1 MFIKKKIIYILF
13 IFIICSGANANTPK
27 STGKFKNWESFTVET
42 DKGKICFA
50 QTIPTKR
57 APSSIQREKSK
68 LFVTFR
74 PSESIKDEVSLTSGH
89 DYKSSTV
96 TASSGKNNFN
106 LFSQSNF
113 AWLLDEKEEQSFIK
127 LMKRATN
134 LIVKART
141 VKGAET
147 TDHYSM
153 MGFTKAYNTAK
164 KTCS

>member
-1 MFIKKKIIYILF
+1 MPVKKIFLILILCLF
-13 IFIICSGANANTPK
+13 SVNVFAVTPR
-27 STGKFKNWESFTVET
+27 STGKYKNWESFVAET

-57 APSSIQREKSK
+57 APAAVKRDKSK

-74 PSESIKDEVSLTSGH
+74 PSEEIKDEVSLTSGH
-89 DYKSSTV
+89 DYKTSSV
-96 TASSGKNNFN
+96 TASSGKRRYSF
-106 LFSQSNF
+106 FSQKEF
-113 AWLLDEKEEQSFIK
+113 AWLLDDQEEKKFIQ
-127 LMKRATN
+127 LMKKATDI
-134 LIVKART
+134 IVKART
-141 VKGAET
+141 TNGAET

>member
-1 MFIKKKIIYILF
+1 MLLKKIIILLILV
-13 IFIICSGANANTPK
+13 IFSSNDLAVTPR
-27 STGKFKNWESFTVET
+27 STGKYKNWESFVAET

-57 APSSIQREKSK
+57 APAAVKRNKSK

-74 PSESIKDEVSLTSGH
+74 PSEEIKDEVSITSGH
-89 DYKSSTV
+89 DYKTSSV
-96 TASSGKNNFN
+96 TASSGKRRYSF
-106 LFSQSNF
+106 FSQKEF
-113 AWLLDEKEEQSFIK
+113 AWLLDDQEEKKFIQ
-127 LMKRATN
+127 LMKKATDI
-134 LIVKART
+134 IVKART
-141 VKGAET
+141 TNGAET

>member
-1 MFIKKKIIYILF
+1 MLLKKIFILLILLVF
-13 IFIICSGANANTPK
+13 SSNSLAVTPR
-27 STGKFKNWESFTVET
+27 STGKYKNWESFVAET

-57 APSSIQREKSK
+57 APAAVKRDKSK

-74 PSESIKDEVSLTSGH
+74 PSEEIKDEVSLTSGH
-89 DYKSSTV
+89 DYKTSSV
-96 TASSGKNNFN
+96 TASSGKRKYSF
-106 LFSQSNF
+106 FSQKEF
-113 AWLLDEKEEQSFIK
+113 AWLLDDQEEKKFIQ
-127 LMKRATN
+127 LMKKATDI
-134 LIVKART
+134 IVKART
-141 VKGAET
+141 TKGAET

>member
-1 MFIKKKIIYILF
+1 MLFKKILILILF
-13 IFIICSGANANTPK
+13 VLFSFNVAANTPR
-27 STGKFKNWESFTVET
+27 STGKYKNWESFTAET

-50 QTIPTKR
+50 QTVPTKR
-57 APSSIQREKSK
+57 APASIKREKSK

-74 PSESIKDEVSLTSGH
+74 PSENIKDEVSMTSGH

-96 TASSGKNNFN
+96 TASSGKKRYSF
-106 LFSQSNF
+106 FSQKNF
-113 AWLLDEKEEQSFIK
+113 AWLLDDQEEKNFIK

-134 LIVKART
+134 VIVKART
-141 VKGAET
+141 TKGAET

>member
-1 MFIKKKIIYILF
+1 MLIKK
-13 IFIICSGANANTPK
+13 IFIIVSLLIFSSSVMASSPR
-27 STGKFKNWESFTVET
+27 STGKYKNWESFTAET

-50 QTIPTKR
+50 QTSPTKR
-57 APSSIQREKSK
+57 APSSIQRGKSK

-74 PSESIKDEVSLTSGH
+74 PLENIKDEVSLTSGH
-89 DYKSSTV
+89 DFKTSTV
-96 TASSGKNNFN
+96 TAASGKKRYSF
-106 LFSQSNF
+106 FSQKQF
-113 AWLLDEKEEQSFIK
+113 AWLLDDQEEKNFIK

-134 LIVKART
+134 LIIKART
-141 VKGAET
+141 TQGAET

>member
-1 MFIKKKIIYILF
+1 MLVKKIIITSFLVLF
-13 IFIICSGANANTPK
+13 TINLSANTPR
-27 STGKFKNWESFTVET
+27 STGKYKNWESFVVET

-50 QTIPTKR
+50 QTVPTKR
-57 APSSIQREKSK
+57 APEAIKRERSK

-74 PSESIKDEVSLTSGH
+74 PSEKIRDEVSLTSGH

-96 TASSGKNNFN
+96 TASSGKKSYSF
-106 LFSQSNF
+106 FSQKNF
-113 AWLLDEKEEQSFIK
+113 AWLLDDQEEKNFIK

-134 LIVKART
+134 LIVKARMT
-141 VKGAET
+141 NGAET

>member
-1 MFIKKKIIYILF
+1 MLFKKFFILVLLTLF
-13 IFIICSGANANTPK
+13 TFSATANTPR
-27 STGKFKNWESFTVET
+27 STGKYKNWESFIAET

-50 QTIPTKR
+50 QTVPTKR
-57 APSSIQREKSK
+57 APASIKREKSK

-74 PSESIKDEVSLTSGH
+74 PSENIKDEVSLTSGH
-89 DYKSSTV
+89 NYKSSTV
-96 TASSGKNNFN
+96 TASSGKKRYSF
-106 LFSQSNF
+106 FTQKNF
-113 AWLLDEKEEQSFIK
+113 AWLLDDQEERNFIK

-134 LIVKART
+134 LIIKART
-141 VKGAET
+141 ANGAET

>member
-1 MFIKKKIIYILF
+1 MLFKKFLILVLLVLF
-13 IFIICSGANANTPK
+13 SFNASANTPK
-27 STGKFKNWESFTVET
+27 STGKYKNWESFTAQT

-50 QTIPTKR
+50 QTMPTKR
-57 APSSIQREKSK
+57 APASIKREKSK

-74 PSESIKDEVSLTSGH
+74 PSENIKDEVSLTSGH

-96 TASSGKNNFN
+96 TASSGKKRFSF
-106 LFSQSNF
+106 FSQKNF
-113 AWLLDEKEEQSFIK
+113 AWLLDDKEEKNFIK
-127 LMKRATN
+127 LMKKATN
-134 LIVKART
+134 LIIKART
-141 VKGAET
+141 TQGAET

>member
-1 MFIKKKIIYILF
+1 MIKKIITILF
-13 IFIICSGANANTPK
+13 MTFLFTSSLVANTPK
-27 STGKFKNWESFTVET
+27 SSGKYKNWESFVTET
-42 DKGKICFA
+42 EKGKICFA
-50 QTIPTKR
+50 QSLPTKR
-57 APSSIQREKSK
+57 APKAVQRAKSK

-74 PSESIKDEVSLTSGH
+74 PGENIKDEVSITSGH

-96 TASSGKNNFN
+96 SASSGKRKYSF
-106 LFSQSNF
+106 FSQKNF
-113 AWLLDEKEEQSFIK
+113 AWLLDDQEEKNFIK
-127 LMKRATN
+127 LMKRATD

-141 VKGAET
+141 TKGAET